1 MSEIKKQFT
10 GGKMNKDVDE
20 RLVPT
25 GEYRDAMNI
34 QVSTSEGSDV
44 GTIQNI
50 LGNMLGCNTD
60 SNNAIGNDAFTVG
73 SISDEKNDTLY
84 WLIAGHTE
92 ENLILP
98 LSVGESVSFKDMI
111 MSYNSSTGCTP
122 VFVDKWKFCT
132 GIDPSSSGSLTN
144 SIVLDDTS
152 LYSNITQG
160 MFATGYNGPNTAW
173 GPTLVNNVSIIN
185 TIPVNYQSETIT
197 TTVNSSPITDTA
209 WINVRTFYELGCT
222 SGSLSF
228 NINRKNPCS
237 PLPVTSIFN

>member
-1 MSEIKKQFT
+1 MPEIKNQFT
-10 GGKMNKDVDE
+10 SGKMNKDLDE
-20 RLVPT
+20 RLVPN

-50 LGNMLGCNTD
+50 LGN
-60 SNNAIGNDAFTVG
+60 
-73 SISDEKNDTLY
+73 
-84 WLIAGHTE
+84 
-92 ENLILP
+92 
-98 LSVGESVSFKDMI
+98 
-111 MSYNSSTGCTP
+111 
-122 VFVDKWKFCT
+122 T

-173 GPTLVNNVSIIN
+173 GPTLVNNVGIIN

-222 SGSLSF
+222 GGSPSF

-237 PLPVTSIFN
+237 PNQSQVSSTNIPPNTYGAQLWIHPSDWNPNIVVGSKVSATNLTNGLACLIRLRQARR